1 MIISVRQCKSLVFGI
16 GFFLAWIHCVS
27 VLGLTGI
34 GQLSFSL
41 AWVGFFAGILKG
53 LQHKKKFSWAFQISQ
68 LIWMG
73 VFCGIYLIISFFFQ
87 SFSHILI
94 FLPVLFGSAI
104 MQNRNENQ
112 IRDLVGIVLT
122 ILFLILV
129 FTQVQYTN
137 DVSLTAL
144 LLSDWLFLDA
154 LIRVFPLAPMK
165 PMNRS
170 SIQNEIKKQG
180 KKLLPSILKS
190 LLIAGPVFVCGLV
203 CSSEETGMLASLMM
217 IAWFYIYLLEKIPLS
232 LRREINHLACFLGFG
247 LGIVLWSQD
256 FQVYETIVHLFWLI
270 PGLWVLNRQVLQKHK
285 FPDHKISLLVFAI
298 ESAGSMLLIP
308 FLGLWG
314 PLTMG
319 FVSLIL
325 MSAMTMQKVSYPAYK
340 EIAKVLPCLMG
351 AMMIWILSIL
361 WSPNMIGQC
370 ALVLLYLLL
379 AVGGQILIMRY

>member
-1 MIISVRQCKSLVFGI
+1 MMISVRQCKSLVFGI
-16 GFFLAWIHCVS
+16 GFFLVWIHCVS

-41 AWVGFFAGILKG
+41 TWVGFFAGILKG

-87 SFSHILI
+87 SFSHSLI

-104 MQNRNENQ
+104 MKNRNENQ

-154 LIRVFPLAPMK
+154 LIRVLPLASMK

-180 KKLLPSILKS
+180 KKLLPSILN
-190 LLIAGPVFVCGLV
+190 LC
-203 CSSEETGMLASLMM
+203 
-217 IAWFYIYLLEKIPLS
+217 
-232 LRREINHLACFLGFG
+232 
-247 LGIVLWSQD
+247 
-256 FQVYETIVHLFWLI
+256 
-270 PGLWVLNRQVLQKHK
+270 
-285 FPDHKISLLVFAI
+285 
-298 ESAGSMLLIP
+298 
-308 FLGLWG
+308 
-314 PLTMG
+314 
-319 FVSLIL
+319 
-325 MSAMTMQKVSYPAYK
+325 
-340 EIAKVLPCLMG
+340 
-351 AMMIWILSIL
+351 
-361 WSPNMIGQC
+361 
-370 ALVLLYLLL
+370 
-379 AVGGQILIMRY
+379 